1 MTIFFILKNL
11 HYLFRRSVLNRI
23 YIKFSYIKESAK
35 DFDINLTSV
44 IKKVIY
50 SEVLNKK
57 NEFLIKKYQNY
68 INNKYKFSYDDWFSS
83 NYNIWQKL
91 FNDKNL
97 RNKKINY
104 LEIGSFEGR
113 STIFVA
119 ESLIKANLYTVDTF
133 KGSDEHNKIDFNL
146 VYKNFKDNTKYFS
159 KRLTINRMSSKKFFK
174 INKNKFDL
182 IYIDGSHFSD
192 DVKNDFNNS
201 LKIANKDCI
210 IILDDL
216 LWNFYKNKKNNPISG
231 IFPILSKNKD
241 IFKIIHINNQL
252 IVQKIK

>member
-35 DFDINLTSV
+35 DFDINLISV

-68 INNKYKFSYDDWFSS
+68 IHNKYKFSYDDWFSS

-119 ESLIKANLYTVDTF
+119 ESLIKANLYIVDTF

-159 KRLTINRMSSKKFFK
+159 KRLTISRMSSKKFFK
-174 INKNKFDL
+174 INKNKFNL

-216 LWNFYKNKKNNPISG
+216 LWNFYKKKENNPISG

-241 IFKIIHINNQL
+241 ILKIIHINNQL
-252 IVQKIK
+252 IVQKI